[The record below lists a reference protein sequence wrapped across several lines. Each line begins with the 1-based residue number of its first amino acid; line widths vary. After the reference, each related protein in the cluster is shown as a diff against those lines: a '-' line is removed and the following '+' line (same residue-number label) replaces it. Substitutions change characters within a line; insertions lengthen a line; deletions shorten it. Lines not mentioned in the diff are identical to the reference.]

1 MKRRKFLVNITLIL
15 TMIMIFNVIAYA
27 DSSKVVTLAKDINES
42 QRKEILNLFNVK
54 ENEVNIIEVNNQE
67 ERKYLEGVAPESQIG
82 NQTISSAYV
91 ELAGE
96 GSGIEVQTYN
106 ISWVTKEMYESA
118 LITAGVKDAKV
129 MAAAPFPVSGTGALT
144 GILKAFEQATGK
156 EISEDQKKVATEE
169 IVKTGELGDEI
180 GKDKATELMKEIKEE
195 IIEKGAK
202 TPEEIQKIIIEIA
215 GKLDINLNTN
225 QIDKI
230 SGLMEKIGNLDLN
243 VNDIKDQLKDLGK
256 KLDDTIKNNEEVRS
270 WLEKIFDAISNFFKS
285 LLGK

>member
-15 TMIMIFNVIAYA
+15 TMIMLFNIIAYA
-27 DSSKVVTLAKDINES
+27 DSNKVVTLAKDINES

-54 ENEVNIIEVNNQE
+54 EDEVNIIEVNNQE

-96 GSGIEVQTYN
+96 GSGIDVQTYN

-156 EISEDQKKVATEE
+156 EISEEQKKVATEE

-180 GKDKATELMKEIKEE
+180 GKDKATELIKEIKEE

-230 SGLMEKIGNLDLN
+230 SGLMEKIGSLDLN

-285 LLGK
+285 ILGK